1 MIKLNTT
8 STKQYYF
15 IKNGVIFNIASSYD
29 GFDRCAI
36 EMGGGVNDDSLPSI
50 YVEQYRGD
58 NLISTAS
65 YYLDTLIKDG
75 DTYKVEDTSSDITND
90 ADSVDTST
98 DGVEGDESS
107 EDGDE
112 KESEESEKPVFKHT
126 KHSAE
131 NPDSEEASEE
141 FYEYFIEL
149 CKQEIGKTIIDNP
162 TKDFEYFSS
171 NLDKLGVPLYVIEG
185 TGYNVY
191 DSKGSTAKKA
201 QITFDEEA
209 YKEYKKKGVLEKV
222 YESANKEAKK
232 YSYKLTNDTEIKIEE
247 II

>member
-75 DTYKVEDTSSDITND
+75 DTYK
-90 ADSVDTST
+90 
-98 DGVEGDESS
+98 
-107 EDGDE
+107 

-209 YKEYKKKGVLEKV
+209 YNEYKKKGVLEKV

>member
-15 IKNGVIFNIASSYD
+15 IKDGVVFDIASSYD

-36 EMGGGVNDDSLPSI
+36 ERGGGVNDDSLPSI

-58 NLISTAS
+58 NLISTTS

-75 DTYKVEDTSSDITND
+75 DTYK
-90 ADSVDTST
+90 
-98 DGVEGDESS
+98 
-107 EDGDE
+107 
-112 KESEESEKPVFKHT
+112 KESGESEKPVFKHT

-131 NPDSEEASEE
+131 NPDSAEASEE
-141 FYEYFIEL
+141 FYDYFIEL
-149 CKQEIGKTIIDNP
+149 CEEEIGKTIINNP
-162 TKDFEYFSS
+162 SRDFEYFSS

-191 DSKGSTAKKA
+191 NSKGSATKKA

-222 YESANKEAKK
+222 YDSANNEAKK
-232 YSYKLTNDTEIKIEE
+232 YSYKITNDTEIKIEE